1 MHSAFSVRLPSHG
14 VRIIAQ
20 HEREFSQPFRNIVE
34 RAHPLYSSYVVV
46 GSSGTVRGGDI
57 NRSSRL
63 TASAFDLDLAFLAA
77 EIGGDTM
84 SFNVISRAGQTVD
97 TGRVTRRK

>member
-1 MHSAFSVRLPSHG
+1 VHSAFSVRLPSHG

-20 HEREFSQPFRNIVE
+20 HEREFSQPFRSIVE

-63 TASAFDLDLAFLAA
+63 SANAFDTDLTFRRSTPGA
-77 EIGGDTM
+77 
-84 SFNVISRAGQTVD
+84 SRAGSRD
-97 TGRVTRRK
+97 WIAIRLP